1 MADEMPVSPQQPIVT
16 FFNPNKRDLGL
27 VEYWS
32 TERATDA
39 PIDVGTPHPNTRDYP
54 GFKLGIQVQIEGE
67 DSWWRRVW
75 VTDETS
81 PDWFNY
87 EVKFAAEALAFPT
100 YIRQYRIEK
109 KTYSPI
115 TKGLPLDS
123 VFMVRKL
130 TAGSGYV
137 PGTFPAVTASG
148 GGGTGFSGHGI
159 VNLDGTI
166 ADFVIDEQGTGFT
179 STPTLSVE
187 DPPIGVTATAQAVV
201 QPQSAV
207 LIAEQAEEFP
217 KDSEFFG
224 LYFNVTR
231 VYETLPGPTLEST
244 EIEEDGMTKVIT
256 HTRGVAADIVSSE
269 VATSPGLWIKTT
281 KKETGNLYVA
291 EQVQESRPLPGNPI
305 PFTRLDDDGVVVT
318 ASKTLG
324 LGADIVS
331 TEVIQTGVWVR
342 TFKKEVTDKVAWQ
355 VQESRTIP
363 GPLQEGEQTGK
374 WGVEL
379 VKKQKVVLATTDV
392 DEGYL
397 VKESKF
403 DPIDG
408 SNLVATK
415 VTVFYPVGLYG
426 VALEGQDYDPRL
438 DAVIPYVNKLQPISY
453 GIGVNR
459 EDITPVDYEHAEVR
473 TIDPATVQA
482 VLDAYVFSYPGR
494 INIDMPDIL
503 TRIDA
508 VIETSTSDGADQE
521 TGASTLV
528 GNGSL
533 SQSLTAQAQAS
544 ANAIPEAFPTIKQFW
559 GNNIACQH
567 YHFFLPNP
575 VNLSDVTAKLNS
587 LLTPDTVSDWPK
599 FNPEIVTLVMTGGR
613 VSVQSKAHSQGSY
626 AISGTGE
633 ASTSGG
639 GTGYSE
645 ERGLTVKTLRISPT
659 IHAELTVEGDVYGT
673 ESVSSTAYA
682 ECAGLGPLETQNT
695 GPLSVTAQ
703 VTPTTIP
710 ATVGATTWPTSG
722 LFLYRADP
730 HPYRYGYIEFHCV
743 VVNAE
748 DFPSTPSVEGLYVQ
762 FKVNVHDIGDPGDFI
777 HLGSSPTNFVAAYH
791 SNGSSTFSFYENN
804 GGNFSDSSDTFP
816 IDSWYTLDMRISF
829 SGGDATI
836 TPRVNGVELSP
847 FTSSGLVIT
856 EVDFGSLLGNL
867 IVNDHELDDLRI
879 GTTGWGS
886 SDLFSADFST
896 TISPPFDSQ
905 TGTGISIVGGRLVIS
920 NAGTDAYAIKA
931 LSYP

>member
-1 MADEMPVSPQQPIVT
+1 MADEMPVPPQQPVVT

-32 TERATDA
+32 TERATDE
-39 PIDVGTPHPNTRDYP
+39 PIDIGTPHPNTRDYP
-54 GFKLGIQVQIEGE
+54 GFKLGLQARIDDE
-67 DSWWRRVW
+67 DGWWRRVW

-87 EVKFAAEALAFPT
+87 EVKFAAEAVAFPT
-100 YIRQYRIEK
+100 YIRQYRIDK
-109 KTYSPI
+109 KTYAPP
-115 TKGLPLDS
+115 TKGIPLDS

-244 EIEEDGMTKVIT
+244 EIEEDGMVKVIT
-256 HTRGVAADIVSSE
+256 HTRGVADDIVSSE
-269 VATSPGLWIKTT
+269 FATSPGLWIKTT

-324 LGADIVS
+324 LGTDIVS
-331 TEVIQTGVWVR
+331 NEVIQTGVWVR

-374 WGVEL
+374 WGVEP
-379 VKKQKVVLATTDV
+379 VRKQKVQLSVTDV

-403 DPIDG
+403 DPIEG
-408 SNLVATK
+408 SNLVADK
-415 VTVFYPVGLYG
+415 VTVFYPDGLYG
-426 VALEGQDYDPRL
+426 VALCGQDYDKRL
-438 DAVIPYVNKLQPISY
+438 NVSVPYVEKLQPMCY
-453 GIGVNR
+453 GVGS
-459 EDITPVDYEHAEVR
+459 EFSDITPQDYEHALVH
-473 TIDPATVQA
+473 TIDPETIAE
-482 VLDAYVFSYPGR
+482 VLENYSFSYPGKV
-494 INIDMPDIL
+494 NIDLPDVLI
-503 TRIDA
+503 A
-508 VIETSTSDGADQE
+508 VYGFVETNTSDGASQE
-521 TGASTLV
+521 TGASTLT

-533 SQSLTAQAQAS
+533 SQNLTAQAQGK
-544 ANAIPEAFPTIKQFW
+544 ANILSDSYPVIKQFW
-559 GNNIACQH
+559 GNNISCTH
-567 YHFFLPNP
+567 IHFFLENP
-575 VNLSDVTAKLNS
+575 VTQADVLTRLNAILS
-587 LLTPDTVSDWPK
+587 PDSVSAWPK
-599 FNPEIVTLVMTGGR
+599 FNPELVTLVMTGGG
-613 VSVQSKAHSQGSY
+613 VSALAKAHSEGSY

-633 ASTSGG
+633 ASTTAGG
-639 GTGYSE
+639 VSYSV
-645 ERGLTVKTLRISPT
+645 ERGLTVRTMRISPT
-659 IHAELTVEGDVYGT
+659 IHGEITVGGDTYGS
-673 ESVSSTAYA
+673 ESVSATAYA
-682 ECAGLGPLETQNT
+682 EAAGLGPLETQTT
-695 GPLSVTAQ
+695 GPLTCVAS

-710 ATVGATTWPTSG
+710 ATAGATTWPTSG
-722 LFLYRADP
+722 KYLYRVTP
-730 HPYRYGYIEFHCV
+730 NPYGYGFIEFHCV
-743 VVNAE
+743 VVDAA
-748 DFPSTPSVEGLYVQ
+748 DFP
-762 FKVNVHDIGDPGDFI
+762 NVP
-777 HLGSSPTNFVAAYH
+777 
-791 SNGSSTFSFYENN
+791 
-804 GGNFSDSSDTFP
+804 
-816 IDSWYTLDMRISF
+816 
-829 SGGDATI
+829 
-836 TPRVNGVELSP
+836 
-847 FTSSGLVIT
+847 
-856 EVDFGSLLGNL
+856 
-867 IVNDHELDDLRI
+867 
-879 GTTGWGS
+879 
-886 SDLFSADFST
+886 
-896 TISPPFDSQ
+896 
-905 TGTGISIVGGRLVIS
+905 
-920 NAGTDAYAIKA
+920 
-931 LSYP
+931 